1 MKEKRDESSEMQ
13 IKKKKKDNHYVS
25 MKLLEGRATIG
36 FIIIAVLPL
45 MLLLAVTCTAPKS
58 ETFLEQSGDT
68 ATCQGTCTV
77 PTLQNPALA
86 EERKEGR
93 RRSDKALSK
102 RNWQVSNTINSDVL
116 HHRQKRSEWV
126 WPRPTR
132 CCATPSASS
141 SPPAAPLLSSPLP
154 AVPQPAA
161 ESRQPRL
168 CQQENPLAA
177 SSRRCQ
183 PTQSSLSLGRHAPAF
198 ARPRWSAGI
207 PVIPSAPFLAPTTLF
222 LCIHSCAAES
232 LNGEPFP
239 WLHLWLTPPKPTTF
253 HNVTKKRVWPCVQLS
268 RTALGFLPSAMT
280 DRHSEQFF
288 PLLLIK
294 KWRHYP
300 QPSVA
305 VHTSENTTK
314 VVRNS

>member
-116 HHRQKRSEWV
+116 HHCQKRSEWV

-168 CQQENPLAA
+168 C
-177 SSRRCQ
+177 
-183 PTQSSLSLGRHAPAF
+183 
-198 ARPRWSAGI
+198 
-207 PVIPSAPFLAPTTLF
+207 
-222 LCIHSCAAES
+222 
-232 LNGEPFP
+232 
-239 WLHLWLTPPKPTTF
+239 
-253 HNVTKKRVWPCVQLS
+253 
-268 RTALGFLPSAMT
+268 
-280 DRHSEQFF
+280 
-288 PLLLIK
+288 
-294 KWRHYP
+294 
-300 QPSVA
+300 
-305 VHTSENTTK
+305 
-314 VVRNS
+314 